1 VKDDRVY
8 LIHICECIERIEHYT
23 EGGAEVFFSDTKTQD
38 AVLRNLHTLS
48 ESTQR
53 LSQAL
58 KASHPEGDWRGIS
71 GLGNILV
78 HDYLGVNLVRVWE
91 VIKRDLPDLKVKILG
106 IMKELALEL

>member
-23 EGGAEVFFSDTKTQD
+23 EGSAEVFFSDTKTQD

-53 LSQAL
+53 PSQTL
-58 KASHPEGDWRGIS
+58 KASHAVP
-71 GLGNILV
+71 N
-78 HDYLGVNLVRVWE
+78 
-91 VIKRDLPDLKVKILG
+91 P
-106 IMKELALEL
+106 